1 MRNEGE
7 GVSKGG
13 GGQQLGI
20 PVGAQVSGE
29 KWPRLWPGL
38 FLDQPPR
45 RRLQRTRPP
54 PLVTG
59 RGAFCTAL
67 EKGWAMSHT
76 PPYCPRWGW
85 SGGDSRQAVQLS
97 DRGGALPRRKGCVSR
112 GGEGAAGTPA
122 GSSRWAPPIRTETQP
137 RQWHFRECL
146 AWVGG
151 DHSRSRREGALASCS
166 RFNESPHTGWLKNS
180 RN

>member
-1 MRNEGE
+1 MKERVSAKGAGDSSWGSLWGPRCLVKSGQDSGQVSSWTSPPAAACKGHAPSLGDGE
-7 GVSKGG
+7 G
-13 GGQQLGI
+13 
-20 PVGAQVSGE
+20 
-29 KWPRLWPGL
+29 GL
-38 FLDQPPR
+38 L
-45 RRLQRTRPP
+45 
-54 PLVTG
+54 
-59 RGAFCTAL
+59 
-67 EKGWAMSHT
+67 
-76 PPYCPRWGW
+76 YCPGERVGNEPYTPILSMVGVAW
-85 SGGDSRQAVQLS
+85 GDSRQAVQLS

-151 DHSRSRREGALASCS
+151 DHSRSQREGALASCS
-166 RFNESPHTGWLKNS
+166 RFNESPYTGWLKNS